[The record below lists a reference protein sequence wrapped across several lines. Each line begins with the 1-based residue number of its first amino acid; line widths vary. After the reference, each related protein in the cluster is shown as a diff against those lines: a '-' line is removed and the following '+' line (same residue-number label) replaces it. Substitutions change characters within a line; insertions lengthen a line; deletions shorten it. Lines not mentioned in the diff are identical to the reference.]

1 MIIANQNLYTDSK
14 SSEKIEVIH
23 MNIINGSKIIVA
35 FSISMLWIYSKFMGN
50 EVKLKWHLL
59 SQYKQSG

>member
-23 MNIINGSKIIVA
+23 INIINGSKGIVA
-35 FSISMLWIYSKFMGN
+35 FSIFKLGIYSKLMGN
-50 EVKLKWHLL
+50 EIKLKWHIL
-59 SQYKQSG
+59 SQ

>member
-1 MIIANQNLYTDSK
+1 MIIANQNLYTDSI

-23 MNIINGSKIIVA
+23 MNIINGSKGIVA
-35 FSISMLWIYSKFMGN
+35 FSIFMLWIYSKIMGN

-59 SQYKQSG
+59 SQYEQSG